1 MLSFENDYICGAHER
16 VLQRLMETNREP
28 LTGYGNDPYCESA
41 REKIRAALNCPEAD
55 VYFLSGGTQT
65 NATVIDALLDKY
77 EGVVTADTGHISTHE
92 AGAIEAAGHKVLT
105 LPQHEGR
112 IAAAELQALLEN
124 FYQDENHEHMVF
136 PGMVYLSHPT
146 EYGTLY
152 TRAELEELSA
162 ICRAHDIP
170 LYLDGAR
177 LGYALMSYHTD
188 VTLPDIAR
196 LCDAFYIGGT
206 KVGALCG
213 EAVVFTGHCTPKH
226 FLTIVKQHGALL
238 AKGRLPGVQFDTLF
252 TDELYFQISRHAID
266 MAELLK
272 KGLHEKGYT
281 FYLESPTNQQFLLLR
296 DEEVERLKKQ
306 VAFSFWEKPDAEH
319 TVVRFATSW
328 STTEEDVAQL
338 MQIL

>member
-16 VLQRLMETNREP
+16 ILQRLMETNREP

-55 VYFLSGGTQT
+55 IYFLSGGTQT

-77 EGVVTADTGHISTHE
+77 EGVVAADTGHISTHE
-92 AGAIEAAGHKVLT
+92 AGAIEATGHKVLT

-112 IAAAELQALLEN
+112 IAAGELKSLLES

-152 TRAELEELSA
+152 THAELEEISA

-188 VTLPDIAR
+188 ITLPDIAR

-238 AKGRLPGVQFDTLF
+238 AKGWLPGVQFDTLF
-252 TDELYFQISRHAID
+252 TDGLYFQISRHAID

-328 STTEEDVAQL
+328 STTKEDIAQL